1 MPSSAI
7 LVYDIGTT
15 SVKSALFDDTGLP
28 VTSVS
33 VSYRTDYP
41 RPGWAEQDPEQF
53 WEAAVRGTREIL
65 VSPAFL
71 DWTKNRAAGAEIGV
85 IGLAGHMNG
94 CLPVDGEGRPCHPE
108 LIHSD
113 TRGGAQCARIIERL
127 GGESLYRETANRT
140 NEHLSLPKMLWLKE
154 ERRDAFN
161 RTAFFLNS
169 KDYLRFK
176 LTGALGQTDYSDA
189 SLTGAFNLEKKA
201 WSGEIIDA
209 LGLSRSR
216 FPEPGSSTETGGVL
230 SGEAAAILG
239 LKAGIPVSL
248 GGGDAA
254 CATRGSG
261 IGGAAQAYIS
271 VGSSAWASL
280 LAPGPVL
287 DAGRR
292 MQHFYDLDGRS
303 CNVCGTLQ
311 SAGAALD
318 WAMALFTGGAPSS
331 EEFRRIEGELEKI
344 DPGSE
349 GVMFLPYLMGER
361 TPHWDADARGLFI
374 GLTLSS
380 SPHTLLRAVYE
391 GVSFGLREIIEV
403 YGELGIPVDRL
414 VLLGGGIRSGFWRN
428 MIAEVIGRPMLIHPI
443 PTHAIS
449 LGAAMAAGVSIGI
462 WENLNAAAA
471 RINLKFEE
479 MEAGDH
485 SRYNPYFNVYRG
497 IYRRCKPVFDELA
510 ELRKE

>member
-28 VTSVS
+28 VASVS
-33 VSYRTDYP
+33 VPYGTDYP
-41 RPGWAEQDPEQF
+41 RPGWAEQDPERF

-71 DWTKNRAAGAEIGV
+71 DWTKNRAAGAEIDV

-94 CLPVDGEGRPCHPE
+94 CLPVDSGGRPSYPE

-113 TRGGAQCARIIERL
+113 ARGGAQCARIIEHF
-127 GGESLYRETANRT
+127 GGEFLYQETANRT

-161 RTAFFLNS
+161 RTAWFLNS

-176 LTGALGQTDYSDA
+176 LTGVLGLTDYSDA
-189 SLTGAFNLEKKA
+189 SLTGAFNLKKKT
-201 WSGEIIDA
+201 WSGEIIDV

-216 FPEPGSSTETGGVL
+216 FPELKSSTGTGGVL

-239 LKAGIPVSL
+239 LKAGIPVSM

-261 IGGAAQAYIS
+261 IGAAPAYIS

-280 LAPGPVL
+280 LAPGPVF

-318 WAMALFTGGAPSS
+318 WAMSLLTGGPPSS
-331 EEFRRIEGELEKI
+331 EEFRRMEKELEAM

-380 SPHTLLRAVYE
+380 GPHTLLRAVYE

-414 VLLGGGIRSGFWRN
+414 VLLGGGIRSGFWRK

-449 LGAAMAAGVSIGI
+449 LGAAMAAGVSAGI
-462 WENLNAAAA
+462 WENLDAAAA
-471 RINLKFEE
+471 RIDLQFEE
-479 MEAGDH
+479 TEAGDS
-485 SRYNPYFNVYRG
+485 SRYDPYFNVYRS
-497 IYRRCKPVFDELA
+497 IYRHCKPVFDGLA
-510 ELRKE
+510 ELRGK